1 MSQLQQPDF
10 EQAALLAC
18 QGDPSAIAQL
28 MNRHL
33 SAMGIVAR
41 VDRQGNTLTIFLES
55 AQVPDQQQMM
65 EFVRGGIA
73 NLQPEAIHFVKV
85 YGGKLH
91 HNSPIWGQEIPLDSS
106 STPYSSQTSLSE
118 WLTQGTPNGGAQA
131 LTVRESTMLL
141 AAADAPQPSPL
152 SRPAFDE
159 STEFRLLRFYV
170 SSQDTA
176 SLPLNDIEEVVK
188 LPIKEILPVPDLPD
202 RVLGIYNWRSEML
215 WLVDLGQQLGFPSPI
230 THPHVLE
237 TIWAIVIRVEGKL
250 LGLGVPRLMGLETHP
265 NRQLQL
271 PTEELFGQPLRSFLK
286 GYLTRSRHLVLEA
299 KALMHDPLLQAHCR

>member
-18 QGDPSAIAQL
+18 QGEPSAIAQL

-33 SAMGIVAR
+33 AAMGIVAR
-41 VDRQGNTLTIFLES
+41 VDRQGDTLAIFLES
-55 AQVPDQQQMM
+55 VQVPDQQQMM

-73 NLQPEAIHFVKV
+73 NLQPEAISLVKV
-85 YGGKLH
+85 YGGRLH
-91 HNSPIWGQEIPLDSS
+91 QNSPIWRQEIPLN
-106 STPYSSQTSLSE
+106 STPTAYPSQSSLSA
-118 WLTQGTPNGGAQA
+118 WLTQGTPGGGEHP
-131 LTVRESTMLL
+131 LEVRESSMLL
-141 AAADAPQPSPL
+141 AAATPSPSPL
-152 SRPAFDE
+152 SPLSSDKSA
-159 STEFRLLRFYV
+159 EFRLLRFYV

-188 LPIKEILPVPDLPD
+188 LPVGEILPVPGLPD

-230 THPHVLE
+230 THPQVLE

-265 NRQLQL
+265 VRQLQP
-271 PTEELFGQPLRSFLK
+271 PTENLFSQPLRSFLK
-286 GYLTRSRHLVLEA
+286 GYLTRSRHLVLEP